1 MPGEVRVDPALLDS
15 GARVSADLRGA
26 LSKDV
31 TDVEP
36 ETVRAAQQLA
46 GWSTGRATEDL
57 IWFWRDD
64 LTELSARLHA
74 LAGGLAA
81 CARDYRHSDRASAD
95 NFRAVG

>member
-1 MPGEVRVDPALLDS
+1 MPDEVRVDPALLDA

-31 TDVEP
+31 IDVEP
-36 ETVRAAQQLA
+36 ETVGAAQQLA
-46 GWSTGRATEDL
+46 GWSTGRAAEDL

-64 LTELSARLHA
+64 LTKLGARLDA
-74 LAGGLAA
+74 LASGLAA

-95 NFRAVG
+95 HFRMFG

>member
-1 MPGEVRVDPALLDS
+1 MPGEVRVDPAVLDAKA
-15 GARVSADLRGA
+15 GASADLRGA

-36 ETVRAAQQLA
+36 ETARAAKSLA
-46 GWSTGRATEDL
+46 GWSTGRAVEDL
-57 IWFWRDD
+57 LWFWRDD
-64 LTELSARLHA
+64 LTRLGSSLDA
-74 LAGGLAA
+74 ITAGLTA